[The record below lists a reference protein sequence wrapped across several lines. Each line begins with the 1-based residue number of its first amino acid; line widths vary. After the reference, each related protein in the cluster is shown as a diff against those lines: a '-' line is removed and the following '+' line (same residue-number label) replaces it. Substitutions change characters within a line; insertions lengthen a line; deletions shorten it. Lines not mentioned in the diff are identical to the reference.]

1 MTELK
6 ERILSY
12 MREAAYKPLTD
23 AELAG
28 EMKLT
33 DEELVAFWPAMEE
46 LEKTAAII
54 KNRNEL
60 FGVPERMNLVVGR
73 LSMSAKGFGFIQGA
87 HSSNVFFHVR
97 DYRGAT
103 PPAEGMRVEF
113 EEIQVGGKGPRAM
126 AVRPLGA
133 RAAAPAPARDRKS
146 VV

>member
-73 LSMSAKGFGFIQGA
+73 LSMSAKGFGFIIPDVREKETDSDVFVPGA
-87 HSSNVFFHVR
+87 MMAS
-97 DYRGAT
+97 
-103 PPAEGMRVEF
+103 
-113 EEIQVGGKGPRAM
+113 AM
-126 AVRPLGA
+126 NGA
-133 RAAAPAPARDRKS
+133 RVVARVTPSEIPGR
-146 VV
+146 